1 MQWLCVFSRRENA
14 RRTLLQPWMHS
25 SPSCGTKD
33 QIDSCRAAVPQRGP
47 ACMDVVS
54 CGVHSF
60 QIDNLTAH
68 VNTWYSTAR
77 TTRQPRKL
85 QLEGLHS
92 CSRCFQKQNVVPSC
106 SFFSC
111 TALETVNTMSSLG
124 TVDWAGRPRR
134 RTRFRRFASLA
145 IGGSVDI
152 RPWGHPANTH
162 VKRHLGHD
170 AQQCDVP
177 DVDKGRVHRT
187 VR

>member
-1 MQWLCVFSRRENA
+1 MHGCRIMWGPQLSDRQSHRACEHVVQHGSDHAAATQTAA
-14 RRTLLQPWMHS
+14 RRVALVQQVLPEAERRSVLL
-25 SPSCGTKD
+25 
-33 QIDSCRAAVPQRGP
+33 V
-47 ACMDVVS
+47 
-54 CGVHSF
+54 
-60 QIDNLTAH
+60 
-68 VNTWYSTAR
+68 
-77 TTRQPRKL
+77 L
-85 QLEGLHS
+85 QLH
-92 CSRCFQKQNVVPSC
+92 
-106 SFFSC
+106 